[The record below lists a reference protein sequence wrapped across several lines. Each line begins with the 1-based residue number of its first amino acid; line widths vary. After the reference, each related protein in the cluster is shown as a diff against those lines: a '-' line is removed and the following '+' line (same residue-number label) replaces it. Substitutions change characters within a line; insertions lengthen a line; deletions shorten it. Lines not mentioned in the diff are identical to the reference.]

1 METPRKRY
9 RSAPFNPVL
18 DLDSFLSLTG
28 ADVVEP
34 DPFAAIIGEMWC
46 TGPSIAG
53 SPIHE
58 PASSQV
64 EAVWPL
70 NDGNS
75 TENAEGEDG
84 EVEAL
89 SDMCETDELEPAPQL
104 GLAKTVKRK
113 SKPPPGPH
121 EHGVPSKYT
130 CFRNKICSGKVV
142 LADNVPLQHGDTAK
156 CCKDGHLNAYCAV
169 CDGFLNRTL
178 STSAT
183 DNTVRAI
190 RHANA
195 TEVVNTSTSLLYAVV
210 NAFRTASPP
219 SLRATLC
226 YLASACVL
234 SRYLSSV

>member
-104 GLAKTVKRK
+104 GLAKIVKRK

-169 CDGFLNRTL
+169 CDGFFDTKRVVLFPKPNFKYKRNGQHC
-178 STSAT
+178 AGHPPRQR
-183 DNTVRAI
+183 NGGRKYVNEPTVR
-190 RHANA
+190 RR
-195 TEVVNTSTSLLYAVV
+195 ECLPY
-210 NAFRTASPP
+210 R
-219 SLRATLC
+219 
-226 YLASACVL
+226 
-234 SRYLSSV
+234 